1 MPSGGHANSGP
12 GRDPNALRRDRKDD
26 KAWVTLP
33 AVFDGDAPSWPL
45 EVVTKI
51 ELALWAELWA
61 KPQAAMWSKLGLKF
75 QVAAYVRAYLES
87 VEPGAVNGL
96 KTGVLRMEAELGL
109 SIPGMNSLGWKFSED
124 EVAGIREEKQQRA
137 VSARDRLRAING

>member
-1 MPSGGHANSGP
+1 M
-12 GRDPNALRRDRKDD
+12 
-26 KAWVTLP
+26 TLP
-33 AVFDGDAPSWPL
+33 TVFDGDAPAWPL
-45 EVVTKI
+45 ELLTGT
-51 ELALWAELWA
+51 ESALWDELWL

-109 SIPGMNSLGWKFSED
+109 SIPGMTRLGWKFAED
-124 EVAGIREEKQQRA
+124 EVAEVRQEKQRA

>member
-1 MPSGGHANSGP
+1 MPSGGHGNSGP
-12 GRDPNALRRDRKDD
+12 ARDPNALRRDRADD
-26 KAWVTLP
+26 GAWVTLP
-33 AVFDGDAPSWPL
+33 TVFDGDAPAWPL
-45 EVVTKI
+45 ELLTGT
-51 ELALWAELWA
+51 ESALWDELWL

-109 SIPGMNSLGWKFSED
+109 SIPGMTRLGWKFAED
-124 EVAGIREEKQQRA
+124 EVAEVRQEKQRA